1 MNIDKN
7 FIQEKL
13 NQGDYIISETA
24 PDNQEVTLW
33 ICRDNIKMFFSDICA
48 WRNIGVYTEYQ
59 IPQFQI
65 AENNTLR
72 IYSSK

>member
-24 PDNQEVTLW
+24 PDNQEVTLS

-48 WRNIGVYTEYQ
+48 GRNIGVYTQYQ

-65 AENNTLR
+65 SENNTLR